1 MLAGNIQFGKKEL
14 SRQLWRLFLAG
25 PSSDPGLK
33 ANPTKWIADSSW
45 PDVYRHLSA
54 LDES

>member
-1 MLAGNIQFGKKEL
+1 MLAANIEFGKKEL

-33 ANPTKWIADSSW
+33 PNPTEWISDSSW
-45 PDVYRHLSA
+45 PDVFRHLSA
-54 LDES
+54 LA